1 MWRTFTLLAV
11 VAGVA
16 SAQGTPYWIEY
27 NGANGN
33 FPEAEGWTR
42 YASSPGDQRYFEDGA
57 LVLDGH
63 EGTYDSYGWL
73 RPGQLDPDPQEIFL
87 ARWRLCVSQID
98 PPYPLDPM
106 VGVNSDVHTGLLFA
120 FGYDRLQV
128 EGEIV
133 ATFEPGVF
141 HDYEV
146 RSPDMLTY
154 DLYIDNV
161 LAHSG
166 EFYATV
172 GPSLVGW
179 GDGEQFAGSLSRWA
193 GFSFGV
199 IPEPCS
205 VWLVMAA
212 TLMRLKPRG

>member
-1 MWRTFTLLAV
+1 MLRAFTLLAV
-11 VAGVA
+11 LAGVA
-16 SAQGTPYWIEY
+16 SALAAPYWIEY
-27 NGANGN
+27 NAANGN

-42 YASSPGDQRYFEDGA
+42 YASSPADQRYFEDGV

-63 EGTYDSYGWL
+63 AGTYDSYGWS

-98 PPYPLDPM
+98 APYPFDPA
-106 VGVNSDVHTGLLFA
+106 VGVYSDAHTGLLLF
-120 FGYDRLQV
+120 FGYDSIEAGGYV
-128 EGEIV
+128 I

-141 HDYEV
+141 HDYEL
-146 RSPDMLTY
+146 RSPNMLTY
-154 DLYIDNV
+154 DLYIDNA

-179 GDGEQFAGSLSRWA
+179 GDGGQYAGSLSRWA

-205 VWLVMAA
+205 VWLVLAA
-212 TLMRLKPRG
+212 SLMRLKPRG